1 MNRSTHRTPGR
12 RPHSNPPPEGEGTIK
27 RPCLGRGPTWV
38 MGVIAG
44 IIGREIESG
53 TVKASE
59 AEVLEDPGT
68 REKREKRNKEAGI
81 KCQAQELLRV

>member
-1 MNRSTHRTPGR
+1 
-12 RPHSNPPPEGEGTIK
+12 
-27 RPCLGRGPTWV
+27 

-59 AEVLEDPGT
+59 AEVPEDPGT
-68 REKREKRNKEAGI
+68 REKGNKGNKRNKGNKGNKRNKEAGI